1 MGEKFKITPEIMKNA
16 NTYISIGMKE
26 LIASDLARACVKET
40 YKIKNHEDNS
50 QYQSDYGLSPMYCE
64 SPSSKARVMMTVL
77 MSFYLNLWGD
87 DKAFLC
93 DISEYDDLA
102 SAHVLNQIERFKSG
116 EYREKAFDLLA
127 DYKETEKYLNSAIY
141 SVLRELND
149 PAKRILDALGNMASA
164 EMMQNTLNQIQEYQA
179 GIKEEI
185 EKQRTIMENG
195 EGVNADGSDG

>member
-149 PAKRILDALGNMASA
+149 PAKRIMDALGNMASA

>member
-1 MGEKFKITPEIMKNA
+1 MGEKFKITPEIMKNT
-16 NTYISIGMKE
+16 NTYISIAMKE

-40 YKIKNHEDNS
+40 YKIKSHEDNS

>member
-1 MGEKFKITPEIMKNA
+1 MGENFKITPEIMKNA
-16 NTYISIGMKE
+16 STYISIGMKE
-26 LIASDLARACVKET
+26 LIASDLARSCVKET
-40 YKIKNHEDNS
+40 YKIKSHEDDS

-64 SPSSKARVMMTVL
+64 SPSSKARVMMTIL
-77 MSFYLNLWGD
+77 LSFYLNIWGGE
-87 DKAFLC
+87 KEFLC
-93 DISEYDDLA
+93 DISEYDDWA
-102 SAHVLNQIERFKSG
+102 SAHVLNQIERYKSG

-127 DYKETEKYLNSAIY
+127 DYKEMEKYLNSAIY

-149 PAKRILDALGNMASA
+149 PAKRIMDALGNMASA
-164 EMMQNTLNQIQEYQA
+164 EMMQNTLNQIQAYQA

>member
-16 NTYISIGMKE
+16 NTYISIAMKE

-40 YKIKNHEDNS
+40 YKIKSHEDNS

>member
-64 SPSSKARVMMTVL
+64 NPSSKARVMMTVL

-149 PAKRILDALGNMASA
+149 PAKRIMDALGNMASA